1 MDLVKNED
9 VIRLIERSCY
19 HYHLNI
25 ANRVLRPLILQ
36 LYLDKRTWNLVET
49 YTEKLELYRHR
60 GYPFEELYK
69 QIAACARF
77 VETVHNGI
85 YSIKNKVKMEGN
97 TSDKAYRVMTVNN
110 LPNNLKTFANLLNDL
125 YKLLIE
131 LEEKAGHNPPVYMM
145 LQEMESV
152 SRALTKN

>member
-9 VIRLIERSCY
+9 VIRIIERSSY

-36 LYLDKRTWNLVET
+36 LYLDKRTWGLVET
-49 YTEKLELYRHR
+49 YTEKLETYRHR
-60 GYPFEELYK
+60 GYLFEDLYK

-85 YSIKNKVKMEGN
+85 YSMKNKVKAEGN
-97 TSDKAYRVMTVNN
+97 TPDKAYRVMTVNN
-110 LPNNLKTFANLLNDL
+110 LPDNLKTFANLLNDL

-131 LEEKAGHNPPVYMM
+131 LEEKAGNKPPIYMM

-152 SRALTKN
+152 SRTLTKD